1 MEDIQPLHT
10 KIERTIQASRGFIV
24 LESPTGFP
32 KGETNLYCISAEG
45 KIIWKA
51 EKPDPYTLYSRVKLN
66 EDGLTLSTYTLG
78 GHACEL
84 DLGTGEILSKT
95 SIQ

>member
-1 MEDIQPLHT
+1 MEIQPLHT
-10 KIERTIQASRGFIV
+10 KVYKTIQVNAGIIV
-24 LESPTGFP
+24 LENPSGFP
-32 KGETNLYCISAEG
+32 RNESNLYLIGSDQ

-51 EKPDPYTLYSRVKLN
+51 EKPDPQTLYSRVKFN
-66 EDGLTLSTYTLG
+66 EDGTTLSTYTLG

-84 DLGTGEILSKT
+84 ELKTGKILSKT